1 MRTLIIILIS
11 LFTLKGFGQTN
22 VSFTEDF
29 VVLEEH
35 RNFSANTLDDFVE
48 KSVSYFKQLSLI
60 NKMHEAV
67 YIAPYLEPFYK
78 VSEKITNTKPT
89 KAKGQYIVTP
99 KPEVVSKT
107 DNNKFAVILYN
118 TLHFKVVASK
128 KGNTFVST
136 MYYIVNDKPS
146 KNIAAR
152 VTFIPGEDNKQITE
166 MSSSETRGM
175 YNHYLGLR
183 RAGTL

>member
-1 MRTLIIILIS
+1 MRTLIILLIS
-11 LFTLKGFGQTN
+11 FFTLKGYSQPIVNFN
-22 VSFTEDF
+22 EDF

-35 RNFSANTLDDFVE
+35 RNFSSNTLDDFLE
-48 KSVSYFKQLSLI
+48 KSVTYFKQLSLI

-67 YIAPYLEPFYK
+67 YIAPYLNPYYQ
-78 VSEKITNTKPT
+78 VCEKITNTKST
-89 KAKGQYIVTP
+89 KVKGQYIVTP

-118 TLHFKVVASK
+118 TLHFKVVVSK

-166 MSSSETRGM
+166 MSSLETRGM

>member
-1 MRTLIIILIS
+1 MRTLIILLIS
-11 LFTLKGFGQTN
+11 LFTFKGYSQP

-29 VVLEEH
+29 VVFEQI
-35 RNFSANTLDDFVE
+35 RNFPSNTLDEFVE
-48 KSVSYFKQLSLI
+48 ESISDFKEITLV

-67 YIAPYLEPFYK
+67 YIAPYLEPYFK
-78 VSEKITNTKPT
+78 IRKKITNTKPT
-89 KAKGQYIVTP
+89 KVKGHYIVTP

-128 KGNTFVST
+128 KGKNFIAT

-146 KNIAAR
+146 KNIAAKL
-152 VTFIPGEDNKQITE
+152 TFIPGEENRLITE
-166 MSSSETRGM
+166 ISSSELSGL
-175 YNHYLGLR
+175 YNYWLSQR
-183 RAGTL
+183 RAGKI